1 MRTLSKIDTI
11 KEKILADIQSG
22 LLKPGDKLY
31 SRHQFMR
38 RYKCSR
44 GSIDKAVCELER
56 DGVLYSRQ
64 GAGTFVAE
72 KQSSSGEFRKIYL
85 ISEFTPM
92 TAFSPGS
99 LAAEIQHYVDCSL
112 CRPRDINITLQKI
125 ASRGNAVIW
134 ERPDY
139 SQMMIMDYLRNAG
152 VAQLIIHRIYGDYD
166 YVTTDSRSGI
176 KEGLEWLT
184 GHAGKNIAYVSSKA
198 QTKYPYIA
206 ERQLE
211 FYELAIRMK
220 LRVIPDMLF
229 IDSDRYNCGYK
240 EIEKIANALFDS
252 KNPVKGVYLDNFLMA
267 EPLIAMAEVR
277 GMLTGRDFHM
287 LVFDYAENLAGT
299 PGVAMINQDYEGF
312 NGKVIE
318 WILQENRKP
327 MHEKLLPWLIFKE

>member
-1 MRTLSKIDTI
+1 MRTLSKIDII
-11 KEKILADIQSG
+11 KEKILTDIQNG

-31 SRHQFMR
+31 SRHQFMN

-56 DGVLYSRQ
+56 YGIIYSRQ
-64 GAGTFVAE
+64 GAGTYVAE
-72 KQSSSGEFRKIYL
+72 KQASNGEFRKVYL

-112 CRPRDINITLQKI
+112 CCPRDININLQKI
-125 ASRGNAVIW
+125 ASPGNAVIW

-139 SQMMIMDYLRNAG
+139 SQMMIMDYLRNVG

-166 YVTTDSRSGI
+166 YVPTDSKSGI
-176 KEGLEWLT
+176 KAGLEWLT
-184 GHAGKNIAYVSSKA
+184 GHAGKNIAYISSKA

-211 FYELAIRMK
+211 FYELVIRMTLK
-220 LRVIPDMLF
+220 VIPDKLF
-229 IDSDRYNCGYK
+229 INSDRYNCGYK
-240 EIEKIANALFDS
+240 EIEKIVNALFDS
-252 KNPVKGVYLDNFLMA
+252 KNPAKGIYLDNFLMA
-267 EPLIAMAEVR
+267 EPLIAMAEAR
-277 GMLTGRDFHM
+277 GMLPGRDFHM
-287 LVFDYAENLAGT
+287 LVFDFTEKLAGT
-299 PGVAMINQDYEGF
+299 SGVAMICQNMEGF

-318 WILQENRKP
+318 WILQENRTP
-327 MHEKLLPWLIFKE
+327 MHEKILPRLIFIE